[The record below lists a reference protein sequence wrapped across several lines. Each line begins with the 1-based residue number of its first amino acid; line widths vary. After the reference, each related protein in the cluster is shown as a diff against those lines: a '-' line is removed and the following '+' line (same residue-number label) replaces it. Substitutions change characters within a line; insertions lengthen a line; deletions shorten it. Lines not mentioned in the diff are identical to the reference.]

1 MPRQPPAPNKAREE
15 RLAAALRE
23 NLKRRK
29 QAARALAEVGAKKTS
44 KPAPERPNTAQKP
57 G

>member
-1 MPRQPPAPNKAREE
+1 MPPTPKGRKPSRDE

-29 QAARALAEVGAKKTS
+29 QAARAVARPPAE
-44 KPAPERPNTAQKP
+44 PAAEPPPPRPNAAQKP